1 MERLNV
7 VLEVATLGLGRGRG
21 EACGG
26 GRVGFG
32 GGWLGF
38 RRQRG
43 TVRGRPL
50 RPRVWSF
57 DETLPLPQRWVA
69 CTWREEEEE
78 SELGWAGSCWT
89 GGP

>member
-1 MERLNV
+1 MVMERLNV

-43 TVRGRPL
+43 IGGAGEGKGATTAAEGV
-50 RPRVWSF
+50 
-57 DETLPLPQRWVA
+57 
-69 CTWREEEEE
+69 
-78 SELGWAGSCWT
+78 EL
-89 GGP
+89 